1 MRESTIMKI
10 HYGTALAA
18 VALVAVH
25 ILMRLT
31 QGFAESLEYE
41 SVLANY
47 KFVPYAIMLELI
59 LVLLSVHGFN
69 GLRVILLELKQ
80 GRIYEKAVSYG
91 IVNSMNFLSPSCSG
105 LNLAIRSVVDF
116 VEERGVDACSSAILG
131 TCVIYIIP
139 MLTIIIVREP

>member
-10 HYGTALAA
+10 HYGTAIAA

-31 QGFAESLEYE
+31 QGYAESLEFE

-59 LVLLSVHGFN
+59 LILLSIHGFN

-91 IVNSMNFLSPSCSG
+91 CFVAMIG
-105 LNLAIRSVVDF
+105 LIAYGSR
-116 VEERGVDACSSAILG
+116 
-131 TCVIYIIP
+131 
-139 MLTIIIVREP
+139 TIIMTNMGMI

>member
-10 HYGTALAA
+10 HYGTAIAA

-25 ILMRLT
+25 VLMRLT

-59 LVLLSVHGFN
+59 LVLLSIHGFN

-80 GRIYEKAVSYG
+80 GRIYEKVVSYG
-91 IVNSMNFLSPSCSG
+91 CLAAMIG
-105 LNLAIRSVVDF
+105 LIAYGSR
-116 VEERGVDACSSAILG
+116 
-131 TCVIYIIP
+131 
-139 MLTIIIVREP
+139 TIIVVNMGLV

>member
-1 MRESTIMKI
+1 MKI
-10 HYGTALAA
+10 HYGTAIAA

-31 QGFAESLEYE
+31 QGYAESLEFE

-59 LVLLSVHGFN
+59 LVLLSIHGFN

-91 IVNSMNFLSPSCSG
+91 CLAAMIG
-105 LNLAIRSVVDF
+105 LIAYGSR
-116 VEERGVDACSSAILG
+116 
-131 TCVIYIIP
+131 
-139 MLTIIIVREP
+139 TIIVVNMGMV

>member
-10 HYGTALAA
+10 HYGTAIAA

-31 QGFAESLEYE
+31 QGYAESLEFE

-59 LVLLSVHGFN
+59 LILLSIHGFN

-80 GRIYEKAVSYG
+80 GRTYEKAVSYG
-91 IVNSMNFLSPSCSG
+91 CVVAMIG
-105 LNLAIRSVVDF
+105 LIAYGSR
-116 VEERGVDACSSAILG
+116 
-131 TCVIYIIP
+131 
-139 MLTIIIVREP
+139 TIIVVNMGMI

>member
-41 SVLANY
+41 SVIANY
-47 KFVPYAIMLELI
+47 KFIPYAAMLELI
-59 LVLLSVHGFN
+59 LILISIHGFN
-69 GLRVILLELKQ
+69 GLRVVLLELKQ
-80 GRIYEKAVSYG
+80 GKTYEKAVSYG
-91 IVNSMNFLSPSCSG
+91 CFASMIG
-105 LNLAIRSVVDF
+105 LIAYGSK
-116 VEERGVDACSSAILG
+116 
-131 TCVIYIIP
+131 
-139 MLTIIIVREP
+139 TIIMTNMGMV